1 MQMTYGASFNLKLI
15 WFDWRVLFYN
25 LKSFKENYN
34 YIAKNDLETI
44 WLPRIIFSNSVKQ
57 DFLKFD
63 DISSV
68 IVQRKGL
75 PIPNTAE
82 EIHKDETFDGL
93 TNPIVYTRAY
103 DLKFSCDFDLRKYP
117 FDYQNCFIDVSKI
130 LGDQNITL
138 CS

>member
-75 PIPNTAE
+75 PIPNIAE
-82 EIHKDETFDGL
+82 EIHEDETFEGL
-93 TNPIVYTRAY
+93 TNPIVYNRAY
-103 DLKFSCDFDLRKYP
+103 DLGFNCDFDLKKYP
-117 FDYQNCFIDVSKI
+117 FDYQNCFIDVSKYI
-130 LGDQNITL
+130 IPYI
-138 CS
+138 